1 MSQVTS
7 TMRVLS
13 CSMRA
18 SMGTPCVSA
27 ARLQQTTARHVGRL
41 HVSQRPRTSNTCV
54 RFKSTTA
61 PRRQQSTAMDASSA
75 MGRQQQQVAKISV
88 LKRLQ
93 DSLHSYLLKPR
104 TVPVPRWVS
113 PQHYTVTL
121 SEVCGHASFILVAV
135 SYAMDDFLELRIIA
149 VAGSTAML
157 FFTYF
162 HPHGRIL
169 WLPFKWNLVFVAI
182 NSWRIGNV
190 VAKRVQAEKLAPN
203 LLEIRENHFYILDPV
218 DFYKLVNLARMETF
232 KPGDLVVSQVRSEV
246 GASPRGVFKL
256 CCFLSHI
263 QPPLLT
269 LGQHE
274 SVYSIGS
281 RW

>member
-1 MSQVTS
+1 MSQVT

-13 CSMRA
+13 CSVRCNIA
-18 SMGTPCVSA
+18 KSCVSTTVKQSTVA
-27 ARLQQTTARHVGRL
+27 ARHQRLVRQQHYEFSR
-41 HVSQRPRTSNTCV
+41 S

-61 PRRQQSTAMDASSA
+61 PPSRRQQSTAFAHSEPATVSSSSSS
-75 MGRQQQQVAKISV
+75 MSGQQVARSSV
-88 LKRLQ
+88 FKQVRDQLQ
-93 DSLHSYLLKPR
+93 SVLLKPR

-169 WLPFKWNLVFVAI
+169 WLPFKWNLLFIAI
-182 NSWRIGNV
+182 NSYRIGNV
-190 VAKRVQAEKLAPN
+190 FLKRFHAEKLPSE
-203 LLEIRENHFYILDPV
+203 LLAIRDDHFYVLDPV
-218 DFYKLVNLARMETF
+218 DFYKLVQLGRMETF
-232 KPGDLVVSQVRSEV
+232 KPGDLVVAQVSFNLIFRRFQPS
-246 GASPRGVFKL
+246 RDLLYTKL
-256 CCFLSHI
+256 PLSN
-263 QPPLLT
+263 LLT
-269 LGQHE
+269 APT
-274 SVYSIGS
+274 
-281 RW
+281 RAT